1 MPRRLLLL
9 TGEFEAGILIP
20 FFTRHAPD
28 ARIEAVHLGGDLESA
43 VLSGTEGTRLLA
55 FCTSV
60 IVPPALL
67 ALLPGPSYNIH
78 PGPPSFPGRHP
89 ECWGAYRGVTRFG
102 ATLHEMAAR
111 VDEGPIVDVQWFE
124 MTETGG
130 GQAAYGM
137 RAYQAAVQVLIRWA
151 PWLVNDDRPLPRSA
165 DRWSG
170 TKTRRADIEAMCR
183 VSPDIDREE
192 FERRRRAFAE
202 QPGGRMSVVL
212 HGREFHYEVPPEAP
226 KAPASPERAPSKPGA

>member
-1 MPRRLLLL
+1 MPQRLLLL
-9 TGEFEAGILIP
+9 TGSFEAGVLIP
-20 FFTRHAPD
+20 FFARHAPA
-28 ARIEAVHLGGDLESA
+28 ARIEAIHQGAELEAA
-43 VLSGTEGTRLLA
+43 VRAGTEGTRLLG
-55 FCTSV
+55 FCTAT

-89 ECWGAYRGVTRFG
+89 ECWGAYRAAPRFG
-102 ATLHEMAAR
+102 ATLHEMASR

-124 MTETGG
+124 MTEGG

-137 RAYQAAVQVLIRWA
+137 RAYQAAIQLLMRWA

-183 VSPDIDREE
+183 VTPDIDEAE
-192 FERRRRAFAE
+192 FERRRLAFAE
-202 QPGGRMSVVL
+202 QPGGRMSIML
-212 HGREFHYEVPPEAP
+212 HGREFKYEVPPEAP
-226 KAPASPERAPSKPGA
+226 PSPVEKT

>member
-1 MPRRLLLL
+1 MPGRLLLL
-9 TGEFEAGILIP
+9 TGEFEAGILVP
-20 FFTRHAPD
+20 FFTRQAPE
-28 ARIEAVHLGGDLESA
+28 ARIEAIHLGTALEA
-43 VLSGTEGTRLLA
+43 AILSGTDGTRLLA

-89 ECWGAYRGVTRFG
+89 ECWGAYHGAVRFG
-102 ATLHEMAAR
+102 ATLHEMAPR

-124 MTETGG
+124 MEEGG

-137 RAYQAAVQVLIRWA
+137 RAYQAAIQLMIRWA
-151 PWLVNDDRPLPRSA
+151 PWLINNDRPLPRST

-170 TKTRRADIEAMCR
+170 TKTRRADLEAKCR
-183 VSPDIDREE
+183 VTPDIDAVE
-192 FERRRRAFAE
+192 FERRRRSFAE
-202 QPGGRMSVVL
+202 QPGGRMSVLL
-212 HGREFHYEVPPEAP
+212 HGREFLYEVPPETPTAP
-226 KAPASPERAPSKPGA
+226 KTVS